1 MPISGQVRQPRA
13 WLNGINLLTCNVHL
27 TRHQSASEFSATM
40 ALDDPSNPGAQY
52 WSSATPIAATIT
64 ATNGDGSG
72 ENTLIIGYIDKVN
85 VDFHTRIVDV
95 HGLDRT
101 MEMTTTRSD
110 ENFANQPTSGVVSQ
124 IAAKHGFNLNVSGT
138 SDMAGKT
145 FDFQNYA
152 FNSDNESEWD
162 VLVSMAQRDGNVV
175 YVSGNDL
182 HYVSPGNT
190 DGSSVSINYV
200 PPTPASYASG
210 NFVTLR
216 CTRDVPISEGA
227 SSLVPSWQT
236 NQKEPSTG
244 QSGG

>member
-13 WLNGINLLTCNVHL
+13 WLNGINLLTCHVYL
-27 TRHQSASEFSATM
+27 TRHQSASEFNATM
-40 ALDDPSNPGAQY
+40 ALDDPSNPGAEY
-52 WSSATPIAATIT
+52 WSSASPIQATIT

-72 ENTLIIGYIDKVN
+72 TNTLIIGYIDKVN

-110 ENFANQPTSGVVSQ
+110 ENFANQPTSSVVAQ
-124 IAAKHGFNLNVSGT
+124 IAAQHGFVPNITST

-175 YVSGNDL
+175 YVSGNNL
-182 HYVSPGNT
+182 YYEPPGNT
-190 DGSSVSINYV
+190 NGGTVTINYV

-210 NFVTLR
+210 DFMTLR
-216 CTRDVPISEGA
+216 CIRDVSISGGVNT
-227 SSLVPSWQT
+227 LVPSWQT
-236 NQKEPSTG
+236 NQKEPSVG
-244 QSGG
+244 QT